1 MEQLEQGEPPGGQ
14 NRNALPRRVKVMAV
28 VWAAP
33 VVVILASLGF
43 LAIRSPRSGASV
55 APLRRRLLVGVA
67 LSAAALVG
75 ARRWL
80 RPGQASAPQEPGGLS
95 LLARL
100 GEIWRAMTPHAS
112 GAVRD
117 PEAFEA
123 LSKRMETALGELKTQ
138 VERGRM
144 SAENASALET
154 ALRERFFH
162 IHRSRYFMATCYKMT
177 SVGNHMARSR
187 GLVEEQVKLLNE
199 LSKDGKLPS
208 SAAAKA
214 RAAVAKELAFQM
226 RVREL
231 WRAVEGE
238 QAQAAGSALVELD
251 AQYAAGA
258 IQPTQASTEAAQT
271 LVSFTAKGR

>member
-1 MEQLEQGEPPGGQ
+1 ME
-14 NRNALPRRVKVMAV
+14 V
-28 VWAAP
+28 VWAVP
-33 VVVILASLGF
+33 MIVILASLGF
-43 LAIRSPRSGASV
+43 LAIRSARRGESV
-55 APLRRRLLVGVA
+55 APLRRRLLIGVV

-80 RPGQASAPQEPGGLS
+80 RPGQASAPQEPGRLS

-117 PEAFEA
+117 PEGFEA

-138 VERGRM
+138 VEKGKIG
-144 SAENASALET
+144 ANNAAALEI
-154 ALRERFFH
+154 AFRERFFH
-162 IHRSRYFMATCYKMT
+162 IRRSRYFMATCYKMT

-199 LSKDGKLPS
+199 LSRDGKLPP
-208 SAAAKA
+208 SAIAKA

-238 QAQAAGSALVELD
+238 QAQAAGNALVQLD
-251 AQYAAGA
+251 AQYNAGA
-258 IQPTQASTEAAQT
+258 IEPTRASTEAAQT
-271 LVSFTAKGR
+271 LVSFTTKQS